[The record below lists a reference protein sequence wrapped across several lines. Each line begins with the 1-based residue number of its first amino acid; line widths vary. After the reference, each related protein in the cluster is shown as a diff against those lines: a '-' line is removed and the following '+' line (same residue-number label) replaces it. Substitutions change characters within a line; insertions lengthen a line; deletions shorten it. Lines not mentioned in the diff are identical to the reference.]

1 MFQKLINP
9 KTETYKLVKEFA
21 LSPEFPWFY
30 VENATPQDVSN
41 SEFQTVPFYSHVLIA
56 RPKWQGIGG
65 NYMFP
70 EPQSEQL
77 GQFYPL
83 LEEILVANE
92 IPVTTLLRYNVNCTH
107 PQSDD
112 RLSVPHR
119 DHPYPHKNIIV
130 YLEGEGDTVCFPD
143 DIDAPTWA
151 NANSFSP
158 QQDDVVVFEGLHCMR
173 PPETGRRVVLV
184 ATFL

>member
-9 KTETYKLVKEFA
+9 KTETYKLVKQFA

-30 VENATPQDVSN
+30 VENATPQDVSDDK
-41 SEFQTVPFYSHVLIA
+41 FQTVPFYSHVLIA

-70 EPQSEQL
+70 EPQSEHL
-77 GQFYPL
+77 TQFYPL
-83 LEEILVANE
+83 LEEIMVANE

-107 PQSDD
+107 PQEDD
-112 RLSVPHR
+112 RLSTPHI

-130 YLEGEGDTVCFPD
+130 YLQGEGDTVCFPD
-143 DIDAPTWA
+143 GVDPSWS
-151 NANSFSP
+151 NADSFTP
-158 QQDDVVVFEGLHCMR
+158 EEDDVVVFEGLHCMR
-173 PPETGRRVVLV
+173 PPETGRRIVLV
-184 ATFL
+184 ATFI